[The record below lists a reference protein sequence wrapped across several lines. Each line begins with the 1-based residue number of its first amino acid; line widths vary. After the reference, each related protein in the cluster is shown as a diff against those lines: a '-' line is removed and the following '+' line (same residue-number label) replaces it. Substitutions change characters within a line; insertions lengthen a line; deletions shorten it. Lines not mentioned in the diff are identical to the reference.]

1 MKKIKSL
8 SLYTLPQ
15 NHSKWIKY
23 LNAKQNKKTKGL
35 EEAKKEICHNL
46 TVGKTFIPLLH
57 NPRVREEKMINYTQ
71 KHFLTYMAKPT
82 PSKVKGQMTHWENYL

>member
-46 TVGKTFIPLLH
+46 TVGKTFIPVLH
-57 NPRVREEKMINYTQ
+57 NPRVREEKNDKLHT
-71 KHFLTYMAKPT
+71 KTFFNLHGKTNPK
-82 PSKVKGQMTHWENYL
+82 